1 MLSPGHHRTVRSYPG
16 GHPSGRCLLGCTLL
30 LAGLASLGCHP
41 LSPRRIDNSKQN
53 VAPEIRAANALPLER
68 GEPRPVLDAVGWV
81 FGIPGK
87 LLLWNR
93 KVDNHHISSET
104 EATLVEYLQ
113 TNQLDYVKVRINQY
127 RPWDD
132 MRRLTKNRSVA
143 WPWRYTLGTLSVL
156 GETIVPGRVFGGDH
170 FNPYTNTIHL
180 YSDLPVIAL
189 HEAAHAKDFSRRQ
202 YPGTY
207 AALYAIPIVPLYHES
222 VASSDVM
229 EYVASMGDP
238 ELQRQAHHVLYPAY
252 GTYVGGAA
260 GSLFPP
266 ASLPIYYASVAGGHL
281 AGRLES
287 RRISATPT
295 NRTHN
300 EFESTVPTVTWTV
313 PTVTSTVPTV
323 TWTGDT
329 RTSPTDVAVDSLEA
343 LASPSA
349 VQSPADGTNATS
361 ALIPQSNR

>member
-1 MLSPGHHRTVRSYPG
+1 MLSPGHHRTVHSYPVGRSSG
-16 GHPSGRCLLGCTLL
+16 GSRPTAQRLMGCTIWFV
-30 LAGLASLGCHP
+30 GFASLGCHP

-53 VAPEIRAANALPLER
+53 VAPEILAANALPVER

-87 LLLWNR
+87 LLLWNH

-104 EATLVEYLQ
+104 EAALVEYLQ
-113 TNQLDYVKVRINQY
+113 TNQLDHVKVRLNQY

-132 MRRLTKNRSVA
+132 VRRLTENRSVA
-143 WPWRYTLGTLSVL
+143 WPWRYTLGSLSVL
-156 GETIVPGRVFGGDH
+156 GETVIPGRVFGGDH

-189 HEAAHAKDFSRRQ
+189 HEAAHAKDFSRRP

-229 EYVASMGDP
+229 EYVASIGDP

-260 GSLFPP
+260 GSIFPA

-287 RRISATPT
+287 RRISATPA
-295 NRTHN
+295 NRIQN
-300 EFESTVPTVTWTV
+300 EFTSTAPA
-313 PTVTSTVPTV
+313 VTSTGVP
-323 TWTGDT
+323 
-329 RTSPTDVAVDSLEA
+329 RTSPTSVAVGSLEA
-343 LASPSA
+343 PPSPDT
-349 VQSPADGTNATS
+349 QP
-361 ALIPQSNR
+361 